1 MASIT
6 VTIPDEQLE
15 KLQQLARENQVSPED
30 LLHAN
35 IEGWLAA
42 STDEFTQA
50 ASYVLKKNAELYHRL
65 A

>member
-15 KLQQLARENQVSPED
+15 KLQQLARDSQVSPED
-30 LLHAN
+30 LVRAN
-35 IEGWLAA
+35 IESLLAA
-42 STDEFTQA
+42 SNDEFAQA
-50 ASYVLKKNAELYHRL
+50 ASYVLKKNAELYRRI

>member
-15 KLQQLARENQVSPED
+15 KLQQLARDSQVSPED
-30 LLHAN
+30 LVRAN
-35 IEGWLAA
+35 IEEWLGAPNN
-42 STDEFTQA
+42 EFTQA
-50 ASYVLKKNAELYHRL
+50 ASYVLKKNAELYRRL

>member
-15 KLQQLARENQVSPED
+15 QLQQLARDSQVSPED
-30 LLHAN
+30 LVRAN

-42 STDEFTQA
+42 SNDEFTQA
-50 ASYVLKKNAELYHRL
+50 ASYVLKKNAELYRRL